1 MLYLGNVESQ
11 TGKTCQHTFAVSL
24 LLCHGPASTYEENET
39 INAVRGKAA
48 KGRTQNSR
56 SLKSEGR
63 QPQQCTDHEVNRDY
77 DTFLQRWEKEG
88 DVDPFQ
94 GKLDVDEP
102 DEEDGQSAQCWRMA
116 LPLKEV
122 YFFHLDNGKAHW
134 VLFKI
139 SLPQMKIE
147 LIDSLCD
154 GNYMGIIDGES
165 EMAML
170 AVACHF
176 SRQKNYKQVVE
187 IWENKIEVKYCQLGV
202 QRDAKHLTAI
212 TPMVLRNLV
221 GDIFMSWRFSEQGL
235 DTSKIKSFL
244 QAMKEF
250 ATWGVQ
256 VVDSLHWKKLEQLI
270 LPTGSDHKKGWKNE
284 LLRLV
289 NRKKLPWGDLD
300 LMKRMLVPIH
310 RPNHWIMAVA
320 DFEEELI
327 AVYDSLCG
335 NSEYDDIFKTM
346 ERSRIGDILIQQI
359 IPVLR
364 AQIFSVIR
372 KGAKEEEIDSEDY
385 SSTQEADTRAKDSR
399 KMTPEE
405 KHRSQ
410 HLKGTKEPALKHST
424 KYDHLPAQKW
434 GAGSYVLV
442 PVSSDPVSEAE
453 ESG

>member
-1 MLYLGNVESQ
+1 MLM
-11 TGKTCQHTFAVSL
+11 
-24 LLCHGPASTYEENET
+24 
-39 INAVRGKAA
+39 
-48 KGRTQNSR
+48 
-56 SLKSEGR
+56 
-63 QPQQCTDHEVNRDY
+63 
-77 DTFLQRWEKEG
+77 EG

-102 DEEDGQSAQCWRMA
+102 DEEDGQSAGDPDLQVESPLSVRVSPGRPSNTVPMQPYRSKQR
-116 LPLKEV
+116 LPPIFQSRPGPKSERLHK
-122 YFFHLDNGKAHW
+122 L
-134 VLFKI
+134 
-139 SLPQMKIE
+139 SLMKK
-147 LIDSLCD
+147 
-154 GNYMGIIDGES
+154 G
-165 EMAML
+165 
-170 AVACHF
+170 
-176 SRQKNYKQVVE
+176 
-187 IWENKIEVKYCQLGV
+187 
-202 QRDAKHLTAI
+202 
-212 TPMVLRNLV
+212 P
-221 GDIFMSWRFSEQGL
+221 
-235 DTSKIKSFL
+235 
-244 QAMKEF
+244 
-250 ATWGVQ
+250 
-256 VVDSLHWKKLEQLI
+256 LHWKKLEQLI

-284 LLRLV
+284 LLCLV
-289 NRKKLPWGDLD
+289 DRKKLPWGDLD

-335 NSEYDDIFKTM
+335 NSEYDDIFKVFKTWISAGVDGRSKDHAISPNFSSNLNQWRLEPRPQTM

-385 SSTQEADTRAKDSR
+385 SR

-405 KHRSQ
+405 KRRSQ
-410 HLKGTKEPALKHST
+410 RLKGTKEPALKHST